1 MAATMYQVELV
12 NSTSQPYHFAI
23 YQKYPD
29 SPGLQSVAW
38 QIERLGHGAQ
48 ETVCWKMQYS
58 VAITD
63 WDEINNAYKGKQ
75 LVPAELKKTYEVK
88 YADGDIPDISDS
100 PTGDVSMGHIK
111 LTNNTKENMKL
122 GFGVDGKLIVIQDKV
137 RPGESSEFY
146 VHPTYYVACYHSI
159 KYGQL
164 VDAGVQLDPVEL
176 RFEDGYTAY
185 KVEAIN
191 DGGVFRL
198 NKPVPISTQ

>member
-48 ETVCWKMQYS
+48 ETVSWKMQYS

-63 WDEINNAYKGKQ
+63 WDEMNNAYKGKQ

-100 PTGDVSMGHIK
+100 PTGDAPAGHVK
-111 LTNNTKENMKL
+111 LANNTKESMNL
-122 GFGVDGKLIVIQDKV
+122 GFGVGGKLIVIQDKV
-137 RPGESSEFY
+137 HPGESSEFY
-146 VHPTYYVACYHSI
+146 VHPTYYIACYRSI
-159 KYGQL
+159 KHGQL
-164 VDAGVQLDPVEL
+164 VDAGVQLGPVEL
-176 RFEDGYTAY
+176 TFADGYTAY
-185 KVEAIN
+185 KVEAIT
-191 DGGVFRL
+191 DGGVHRL
-198 NKPVPISTQ
+198 NKPVPVPTQ